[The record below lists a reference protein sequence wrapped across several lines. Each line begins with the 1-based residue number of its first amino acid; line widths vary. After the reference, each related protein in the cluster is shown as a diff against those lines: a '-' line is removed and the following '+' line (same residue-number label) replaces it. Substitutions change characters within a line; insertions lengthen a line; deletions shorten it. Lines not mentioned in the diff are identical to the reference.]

1 MLALADETFGHG
13 DISFH
18 LDLAL
23 GLLRLNMEIGDM
35 TELYRHSKHKVRAW
49 NQYVLETSGLRAQ
62 TSFSS
67 WWMRWQIVSLT
78 LA

>member
-1 MLALADETFGHG
+1 MLAFADETFGHG

-67 WWMRWQIVSLT
+67 WWMRWQIVSLM
-78 LA
+78 LV